1 VPSGAGTDPDG
12 STAASAKILIDLAER
27 MGIPADAAIRQVG
40 EIIAEVDGWRHRA
53 VPDGRGQKAPPE
65 AIIHVMQLVKGRYKC
80 SWCGADL
87 NLPFDD
93 RSTVELISVHGE
105 TDIQII
111 EVDGEEHHRCERPGA
126 ST

>member
-1 VPSGAGTDPDG
+1 MPSGAGTASDG
-12 STAASAKILIDLAER
+12 SITADAKSLIDLAER

-53 VPDGRGQKAPPE
+53 VPDGRRQRALPG

-111 EVDGEEHHRCERPGA
+111 EVDGEEHHRCERPGG